1 MVAERGDGE
10 KASFASYFR
19 CSGNATV
26 KLAGCSGYSG
36 IPILNYAI
44 FLLGVFLRS
53 KRLMV
58 SAKTNRAY
66 PPISP
71 AHTQTYAI
79 LSAFAQEQNLSP
91 MTLTELQQKL
101 KLGIRTA
108 ARDIFGVEIQQLNVE
123 TPPRAELGDLAF
135 PVSFEL
141 AKLIKQATG
150 EKQPPRVIA
159 EKLKPELEGIEE
171 IARVEIA
178 GAGYINVFFDRA
190 KLLSLFARTAP
201 ITTGRIEKL
210 DQPKKMV
217 EHTSINPNKAAH
229 IGHVRN
235 AVLGDTFVRIL
246 KAAGDRVEVQNYI
259 DNTGVQV
266 ADVVVGFLHIEKMN
280 LDQIKTLDASLG
292 KDYSFDY
299 YCWDLYTKVGL
310 FYRDGN
316 LSGELNPEKT
326 GLRMEVLHALEEGNN
341 PIADLAD
348 YVATRNVEC
357 IVDTM
362 ERLGIR
368 YDLLARE
375 SDILHLHFWERA
387 FELMKGTGVIR
398 YEREGRHAGCWVMPF
413 ESHTGTDEHESDKI
427 IVRSNGTVTYTGKDI
442 AYQLWKLGKLGLDFH
457 YQVFRQYQERYLLW
471 VTTTDA
477 DAEANARVERPQF
490 GGGITVY
497 NVIDSRQSYPQ
508 EIVARGVAAVVPE
521 LGEDASVHFSY
532 EMVALSPAACGE
544 LGIELSAEDRTR
556 PYIEM
561 SGRKGLGVKADDLIN
576 QLEAGALTEVEKRNP
591 NLSVD
596 EKKATAHEVAVAALR
611 YFLLKFTR
619 NTVIA
624 FDFKEALSFE
634 GETGPY
640 CQYAAVRTNSIFRK
654 LGDEAVVEAD
664 ALLDGLARD
673 DELQTKVAEV
683 LSGEGGTEIWS
694 LVMLTQQLDDVIEQC
709 RNSAEPANLA
719 KYTFSVAKAFSR
731 FYHDHR
737 ILTEKDLVRRAVLIA
752 VTKVV
757 RAQLI
762 AALAILGINVPEQM

>member
-1 MVAERGDGE
+1 
-10 KASFASYFR
+10 
-19 CSGNATV
+19 
-26 KLAGCSGYSG
+26 
-36 IPILNYAI
+36 
-44 FLLGVFLRS
+44 
-53 KRLMV
+53 
-58 SAKTNRAY
+58 
-66 PPISP
+66 
-71 AHTQTYAI
+71 
-79 LSAFAQEQNLSP
+79 
-91 MTLTELQQKL
+91 MTLAQLQQKL
-101 KLGIRTA
+101 KDLIRSA
-108 ARDIFGVEIQQLNVE
+108 ARETFGVELQQIAAE
-123 TPPRAELGDLAF
+123 APPRPELGDLAF

-150 EKQPPRVIA
+150 EKQAPRAIA
-159 EKLKPELEGIEE
+159 EKLKSQLENIEE
-171 IARVEIA
+171 VSHVEIA

-190 KLLSLFARTAP
+190 RLLRLFARP
-201 ITTGRIEKL
+201 ERTTRTDPRMK
-210 DQPKKMV
+210 PKKMV

-246 KAAGDRVEVQNYI
+246 KAAGDRIEVQNYI

-266 ADVVVGFLHIEKMN
+266 ADVVVGFLHLEKMD
-280 LDQIKTLDASLG
+280 LAQIKALDASLT
-292 KDYSFDY
+292 KDYTFDY

-316 LSGELNPEKT
+316 PAGDTNPEKVK
-326 GLRMEVLHALEEGNN
+326 LRNEVLHALEEGNN
-341 PIADLAD
+341 TIAELAD

-357 IVDTM
+357 ILDTM

-387 FELMKGTGVIR
+387 FELMKNAGVIR
-398 YEREGRHAGCWVMPF
+398 YETEGRHAGCWVMPF

-442 AYQLWKLGKLGLDFH
+442 AYQLWKLGKLGLDFNYH
-457 YQVFRQYQERYLLW
+457 VFRNYSDGHVLW
-471 VTTTDA
+471 VTQT
-477 DAEANARVERPQF
+477 EPGIERPQF
-490 GGGITVY
+490 GGGVTVY

-521 LGEDASVHFSY
+521 IGADASVHFSY
-532 EMVALSPAACGE
+532 EMVALSPAACDE
-544 LGIELSAEDRTR
+544 LGIQLTDEDRTR

-576 QLEAGALTEVEKRNP
+576 QLETGALAEVEKRNP
-591 NLSVD
+591 DLPES
-596 EKKATAHEVAVAALR
+596 EKIATAHEVAVAALR

-640 CQYAAVRTNSIFRK
+640 CQYAAVRTNSIFRR
-654 LGDEAVVEAD
+654 LGTETVDGAD
-664 ALLDGLARD
+664 SLMNQIASDSALQAR
-673 DELQTKVAEV
+673 VAEV
-683 LSGEGGTEIWS
+683 FSGEGGTEIWS
-694 LVMLTQQLDDVIEQC
+694 LVMLSQQLDDVILQC

-719 KYTFSVAKAFSR
+719 KYTFSLARAFSR

-737 ILTEKDLVRRAVLIA
+737 ILTEPDEVRRGVLTA
-752 VTKVV
+752 VTKIV
-757 RAQLI
+757 RTQLT
-762 AALAILGINVPEQM
+762 AALLILGINVPDQM

>member
-1 MVAERGDGE
+1 
-10 KASFASYFR
+10 
-19 CSGNATV
+19 
-26 KLAGCSGYSG
+26 
-36 IPILNYAI
+36 
-44 FLLGVFLRS
+44 
-53 KRLMV
+53 
-58 SAKTNRAY
+58 
-66 PPISP
+66 
-71 AHTQTYAI
+71 
-79 LSAFAQEQNLSP
+79 

-101 KLGIRTA
+101 RERIRVA
-108 ARDIFGVEIQQLNVE
+108 ARETFAVELQQINAE

-150 EKQPPRVIA
+150 EKQNPRAIA
-159 EKLKPELEGIEE
+159 EKLKAQLEDVEE
-171 IARVEIA
+171 VSRVEIA
-178 GAGYINVFFDRA
+178 GAGYINVFYDRA
-190 KLLSLFARTAP
+190 KLLGIFAGTNESDTASSD
-201 ITTGRIEKL
+201 R
-210 DQPKKMV
+210 PKKMV

-266 ADVVVGFLHIEKMN
+266 ADVVVGFLHLENKG
-280 LDQIKTLDASLG
+280 LDQIKALDASLT
-292 KDYSFDY
+292 KDYPFDY

-316 LSGELNPEKT
+316 PGNDNNPEKLK
-326 GLRMEVLHALEEGNN
+326 LRNEVLHALEEGNN
-341 PIADLAD
+341 TIAELAD

-357 IVDTM
+357 ILDTM
-362 ERLGIR
+362 ERLDIR

-387 FELMKGTGVIR
+387 FELMKQAGVIR
-398 YEREGRHAGCWVMPF
+398 YEPEGRHAGCWVMPF

-457 YQVFRQYQERYLLW
+457 YRVFRNYEDGPRLW
-471 VTTTDA
+471 VTQTETEESGTD
-477 DAEANARVERPQF
+477 RPQF
-490 GGGITVY
+490 GGGVTVY

-521 LGEDASVHFSY
+521 IGADASVHFSY
-532 EMVALSPAACGE
+532 EMVALSPAACEE
-544 LGIELSAEDRTR
+544 LGIELSEEDRAR

-591 NLSVD
+591 ELSD
-596 EKKATAHEVAVAALR
+596 AEKKATAHEVAVSALR

-624 FDFKEALSFE
+624 FDFREALSFE

-654 LGDEAVVEAD
+654 LPGETVAASDSLIKQIAAD
-664 ALLDGLARD
+664 SALQA
-673 DELQTKVAEV
+673 KVSEV

-694 LVMLTQQLDDVIEQC
+694 LVMLSQQLDEVILQC

-719 KYTFSVAKAFSR
+719 KYTFSLARAFSR

-737 ILTEKDLVRRAVLIA
+737 ILTEQDEVRRAVLIA
-752 VTKVV
+752 VTKII
-757 RAQLI
+757 RTQLTT
-762 AALAILGINVPEQM
+762 ALRILGINVPEQM

>member
-1 MVAERGDGE
+1 
-10 KASFASYFR
+10 
-19 CSGNATV
+19 
-26 KLAGCSGYSG
+26 
-36 IPILNYAI
+36 
-44 FLLGVFLRS
+44 
-53 KRLMV
+53 
-58 SAKTNRAY
+58 
-66 PPISP
+66 
-71 AHTQTYAI
+71 
-79 LSAFAQEQNLSP
+79 
-91 MTLTELQQKL
+91 MTLVELQQKL
-101 KLGIRTA
+101 KDGIRTA
-108 ARDIFGVEIQQLNVE
+108 AGELFGVEVQQVAAE
-123 TPPRAELGDLAF
+123 VPPRPELGDLAF

-150 EKQPPRVIA
+150 EKQNPRAIA
-159 EKLKPELEGIEE
+159 EKLKVQLEDIEE
-171 IARVEIA
+171 VSRVEIA
-178 GAGYINVFFDRA
+178 GPGYINVFYDRA
-190 KLLSLFARTAP
+190 RLLRLFAGPTV
-201 ITTGRIEKL
+201 TGDAKGL
-210 DQPKKMV
+210 DHPKKMV

-246 KAAGDRVEVQNYI
+246 NAAGDRIEVQNYI

-266 ADVVVGFLHIEKMN
+266 ADVVVGFLHLEKMD
-280 LDQIKTLDASLG
+280 LEQIKALDASLT
-292 KDYSFDY
+292 KDHPFDY
-299 YCWDLYTKVGL
+299 YCWDLYTRVGL

-316 LSGELNPEKT
+316 AAGNMNPDKVK
-326 GLRMEVLHALEEGNN
+326 LRNEVLHALEEGGNS
-341 PIADLAD
+341 IADLAD

-357 IVDTM
+357 IIDTM

-387 FELMKGTGVIR
+387 FELMKNAGVIR
-398 YEREGRHAGCWVMPF
+398 YETEGRHAGCWVMPF

-457 YQVFRQYQERYLLW
+457 YRVFRNYDDGHVLW
-471 VTTTDA
+471 STQTEP
-477 DAEANARVERPQF
+477 EAQGAHPPHF
-490 GGGITVY
+490 GGGVTVY

-521 LGEDASVHFSY
+521 IGQEASVHFSY
-532 EMVALSPAACGE
+532 EMVALSPAACEE
-544 LGIELSAEDRTR
+544 LGIKLSDEDRAR

-576 QLEAGALTEVEKRNP
+576 QLEAGALLEVEKRNP
-591 NLSVD
+591 ELSEA
-596 EKKATAHEVAVAALR
+596 EKKTTAHEVAVAALR

-654 LGDEAVVEAD
+654 LPEETVAASD
-664 ALLDGLARD
+664 ALIKQIDGDSA
-673 DELQTKVAEV
+673 LQGKVAAV

-694 LVMLTQQLDDVIEQC
+694 LMMLSQQLDEVIAQC

-719 KYTFSVAKAFSR
+719 KYTFSLARQFSR

-737 ILTEKDLVRRAVLIA
+737 IITEQDEVRRGVLIA
-752 VTKVV
+752 VTKIV
-757 RAQLI
+757 RDRMT
-762 AALAILGINVPEQM
+762 AALGILGINVPEQM

>member
-1 MVAERGDGE
+1 
-10 KASFASYFR
+10 
-19 CSGNATV
+19 
-26 KLAGCSGYSG
+26 
-36 IPILNYAI
+36 
-44 FLLGVFLRS
+44 
-53 KRLMV
+53 
-58 SAKTNRAY
+58 
-66 PPISP
+66 
-71 AHTQTYAI
+71 
-79 LSAFAQEQNLSP
+79 
-91 MTLTELQQKL
+91 MTLVELQQKL
-101 KLGIRTA
+101 KDGIRTA
-108 ARDIFGVEIQQLNVE
+108 AGELFGVEVQQVAAE
-123 TPPRAELGDLAF
+123 VPPRPELGDLAF

-150 EKQPPRVIA
+150 EKQNPRAIA
-159 EKLKPELEGIEE
+159 EKLKVQLEDIEE
-171 IARVEIA
+171 VSRVEIA
-178 GAGYINVFFDRA
+178 GPGYINVFYDRA
-190 KLLSLFARTAP
+190 RLLRLFAGPTV
-201 ITTGRIEKL
+201 TGDAKGL
-210 DQPKKMV
+210 DRPKKMV

-246 KAAGDRVEVQNYI
+246 NAAGDRIEVQNYI

-266 ADVVVGFLHIEKMN
+266 ADVVVGFLHLEKMD
-280 LDQIKTLDASLG
+280 LEQIKALDASLT
-292 KDYSFDY
+292 KDHPFDY
-299 YCWDLYTKVGL
+299 YCWDLYTRVGL

-316 LSGELNPEKT
+316 AAGDMNPDKVK
-326 GLRMEVLHALEEGNN
+326 LRNEVLHALEEGGNS
-341 PIADLAD
+341 IADLAD

-357 IVDTM
+357 IIDTM

-387 FELMKGTGVIR
+387 FELMKNAGVIR
-398 YEREGRHAGCWVMPF
+398 YETEGRHAGCWVMPF

-457 YQVFRQYQERYLLW
+457 YRVFRNYDDGHVLW
-471 VTTTDA
+471 STQTEP
-477 DAEANARVERPQF
+477 EAQGAHPPHF
-490 GGGITVY
+490 GGGVTVY

-521 LGEDASVHFSY
+521 IGQEASVHFSY
-532 EMVALSPAACGE
+532 EMVALSPAACEE
-544 LGIELSAEDRTR
+544 LGIKLSDEDRAR

-561 SGRKGLGVKADDLIN
+561 SGRKVLGVKADDLIN
-576 QLEAGALTEVEKRNP
+576 QLEAGALLEVEKRNP
-591 NLSVD
+591 ELSEA
-596 EKKATAHEVAVAALR
+596 EKKTTAHEVAVAALR

-654 LGDEAVVEAD
+654 LPEETVAASD
-664 ALLDGLARD
+664 ALIKQIDGDSA
-673 DELQTKVAEV
+673 LQGKVAAV

-694 LVMLTQQLDDVIEQC
+694 LMMLSQQLDEVIAQC

-719 KYTFSVAKAFSR
+719 KYTFSLARQFSR

-737 ILTEKDLVRRAVLIA
+737 IITEQDEVRRGVLIA
-752 VTKVV
+752 VTKIV
-757 RAQLI
+757 RDRMT
-762 AALAILGINVPEQM
+762 AALGILGINVPEQM

>member
-1 MVAERGDGE
+1 
-10 KASFASYFR
+10 
-19 CSGNATV
+19 
-26 KLAGCSGYSG
+26 
-36 IPILNYAI
+36 
-44 FLLGVFLRS
+44 
-53 KRLMV
+53 
-58 SAKTNRAY
+58 
-66 PPISP
+66 
-71 AHTQTYAI
+71 
-79 LSAFAQEQNLSP
+79 
-91 MTLTELQQKL
+91 MTLNELQQKL
-101 KLGIRTA
+101 KDQIRSA
-108 ARDIFGVEIQQLNVE
+108 ANEIFGVEVQQLAAEV
-123 TPPRAELGDLAF
+123 PPRPELGDLAF

-150 EKQPPRVIA
+150 EKQAPRLIA
-159 EKLKPELEGIEE
+159 EKLKPRLEEFDE
-171 IARVEIA
+171 VERVEIA

-190 KLLSLFARTAP
+190 RLLSLFAGPTAV
-201 ITTGRIEKL
+201 REAKDL
-210 DQPKKMV
+210 DQPKMMV

-246 KAAGDRVEVQNYI
+246 QAAGDRVEVQNYI

-266 ADVVVGFLHIEKMN
+266 ADVVVGFLHLEKMDLN
-280 LDQIKTLDASLG
+280 QIKALDASLS
-292 KDYSFDY
+292 KDYPFDY

-316 LSGELNPEKT
+316 MSGDPNAEKLK
-326 GLRMEVLHALEEGNN
+326 LRNEVLHALEEGSG
-341 PIADLAD
+341 PIAELAD

-357 IVDTM
+357 ILDTM

-375 SDILHLHFWERA
+375 SDILHLHFWNRA
-387 FELMKGTGVIR
+387 FELMKEKGAIR
-398 YEREGRHAGCWVMPF
+398 YETEGRHAGCWVMPF
-413 ESHTGTDEHESDKI
+413 ESYTGTDEHESDKI

-457 YQVFRQYQERYLLW
+457 YQVFRNYPDGHTLW
-471 VTTTDA
+471 TTKTETEE
-477 DAEANARVERPQF
+477 AEIERPHF
-490 GGGITVY
+490 GGGVRVY

-508 EIVARGVAAVVPE
+508 EIVARGVAAVVPGI
-521 LGEDASVHFSY
+521 GEDASVHFGY
-532 EMVALSPAACGE
+532 EMVALSPAACE
-544 LGIELSAEDRTR
+544 ALGIELSEEDRSR

-591 NLSVD
+591 ELSD
-596 EKKATAHEVAVAALR
+596 IEKRTTAHEVAVAALR

-654 LGDEAVVEAD
+654 LGDETVAAATTLIEEVAGD
-664 ALLDGLARD
+664 AALQAR
-673 DELQTKVAEV
+673 VAEV

-694 LVMLTQQLDDVIEQC
+694 LLMLTQQLDEVITQC

-719 KYTFSVAKAFSR
+719 KYTFSLARTFSR

-737 ILTEKDLVRRAVLIA
+737 ILTEPDEVRRGVLIA
-752 VTKVV
+752 VTKIV
-757 RAQLI
+757 RTKLTS
-762 AALAILGINVPEQM
+762 ALAILGINVPEQM